1 MTIFFR
7 CTKCYFPN
15 TKPSLYFNEKNV
27 CNACKYQVH
36 YDNEINWDK
45 KLQNFHEL
53 CKEIKNNK
61 TSDYDCIIPVSGGKD
76 STYQTHLITKIGEL
90 KPLLVSFEPSRP
102 TEVGKY
108 NLNNLTKSFN
118 CDLIQ
123 LKKSQ
128 ETYKKLS
135 RIGLDVVGDHEWP
148 NHVGIFCWPVQIA
161 FIHNIK
167 TIFYGESTGIIGLG
181 RWEELVNER
190 IIDRKWVEEHSGM
203 NGLRLNDIL
212 EFDKTIKKKDLTSYV
227 YPDENLMKEK
237 KIIPLFTGNYF
248 KWDHQKIINFIEKE
262 YSWKRDVKPTDGD
275 YANFEDIDCGFMAMH
290 QYFKFIK
297 YGYGRATDHA
307 SYEIRHGRM
316 TKEQAKELII
326 NHEGKIPRTHFREFL
341 DYLEIDEEY
350 FIKIRNKFTNPILF
364 KKGNDQEL
372 LMDKNNEL
380 ILEDDW
386 LKSFN

>member
-1 MTIFFR
+1 MQDFFR
-7 CTKCYFPN
+7 CTKCYFPS
-15 TKPSLYFNEKNV
+15 TKPSLYFDKNQV
-27 CNACKYQVH
+27 CNACKYQLY
-36 YDNEINWDK
+36 YDKDINWDEK
-45 KLQNFHEL
+45 SQNFSDL

-76 STYQTHLITKIGEL
+76 STYQTHLITKIGNL

-108 NLNNLTKSFN
+108 NLNNLTESFN

-123 LKKSQ
+123 LKKSK
-128 ETYKKLS
+128 EIYKKLC
-135 RIGLDVVGDHEWP
+135 RIGFDVVGDHEWP
-148 NHVGIFCWPVQIA
+148 NHVGIFCWPIQMA
-161 FIHNIK
+161 SKFNIE
-167 TIFYGESTGIIGLG
+167 TVFYGETPGLIGLG
-181 RWEELVNER
+181 RWDELENQK
-190 IIDRKWVEEHSGM
+190 IIDRSWVEEHSGM

-212 EFDKTIKKKDLTSYV
+212 EFDKTIKKKDLSPYV
-227 YPDENLMKEK
+227 YPDENIMKDQN
-237 KIIPLFTGNYF
+237 INPLFTGNYF
-248 KWDHQKIINFIEKE
+248 KWDHQTIISFIEKE
-262 YSWKRDVKPTDGD
+262 YSWKKLDKPIDGD
-275 YANFEDIDCGFMAMH
+275 YAGFEDLDCGFMAMH

-297 YGYGRATDHA
+297 YGYSRATDHA

-316 TKEQAKELII
+316 TKEQAKEKII
-326 NHEGKIPRTHFREFL
+326 KHEGKIPRTHFREFL
-341 DYLEIDEEY
+341 DFLKIDEEY

-364 KKGNDQEL
+364 KKGNNQEL